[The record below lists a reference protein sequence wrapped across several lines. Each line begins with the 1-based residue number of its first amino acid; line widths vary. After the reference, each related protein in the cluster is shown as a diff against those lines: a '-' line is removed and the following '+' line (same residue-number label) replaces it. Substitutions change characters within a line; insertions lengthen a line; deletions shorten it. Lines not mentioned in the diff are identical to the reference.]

1 MKHLGKV
8 KGKEIKEQ
16 VNTLLKQM
24 TAETLENDVGVVD
37 LPDLTQVKFTLLG
50 KNKIDVAYQLE
61 ERVKKGELTLELNEE
76 RLPADLRSSWF
87 HHQVSEPRWT
97 FSSSAL
103 GGTGEVVSEAVTLEP
118 PFLAATVVLT
128 VVSAMLMCGLVVAG
142 VLYRRHKTGHYP
154 KDPRGSMQSLAF
166 SEASLDRRSASR
178 LSQQFQPPPPPRRP
192 TVTTVENEYR
202 SGRH

>member
-1 MKHLGKV
+1 M
-8 KGKEIKEQ
+8 
-16 VNTLLKQM
+16 NSLLKQM

-50 KNKIDVAYQLE
+50 NNKIDVAYQLE
-61 ERVKKGELTLELNEE
+61 EKVKKGELALELNEE
-76 RLPADLRSSWF
+76 RLPADLRASWF
-87 HHQVSEPRWT
+87 HHQVSEPRWRDPQ
-97 FSSSAL
+97 AVQ
-103 GGTGEVVSEAVTLEP
+103 GGAGEVVSEAVTFEP
-118 PFLAATVVLT
+118 PYLAATVVLT
-128 VVSAMLMCGLVVAG
+128 VVSAMLVCGLVVAA

-154 KDPRGSMQSLAF
+154 KGPRGSMQSLAF